1 VRAVPALTAEKKA
14 LSFLRALE
22 AEGHIVKRVVVE
34 GKRIE
39 LELETIT
46 AKPYDFDTV
55 DLRYDKAGAS

>member
-1 VRAVPALTAEKKA
+1 MPALTAEKKA

-22 AEGHIVKRVVVE
+22 ADGHIVKRVVVE

-46 AKPYDFDTV
+46 AKPYDFDKV
-55 DLRYDKAGAS
+55 DMRYDKAGAS